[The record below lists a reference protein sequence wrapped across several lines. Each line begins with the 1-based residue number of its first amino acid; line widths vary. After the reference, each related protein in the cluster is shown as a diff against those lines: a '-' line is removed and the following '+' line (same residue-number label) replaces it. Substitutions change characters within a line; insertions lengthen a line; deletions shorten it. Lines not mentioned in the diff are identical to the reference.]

1 MRGLWPKMTLGLNGS
16 NAVPAVLSGELAIF
30 SGQLLGPS
38 SAVVSDLMP
47 HVSWA
52 PLLGRHAAL
61 YDLSS
66 SWSGRGRTDR

>member
-1 MRGLWPKMTLGLNGS
+1 MRGPRPKMTLGRRGS
-16 NAVPAVLSGELAIF
+16 NAVPAVVSGEPAIF

-61 YDLSS
+61 YDLNSL
-66 SWSGRGRTDR
+66 WSGRGRTDR